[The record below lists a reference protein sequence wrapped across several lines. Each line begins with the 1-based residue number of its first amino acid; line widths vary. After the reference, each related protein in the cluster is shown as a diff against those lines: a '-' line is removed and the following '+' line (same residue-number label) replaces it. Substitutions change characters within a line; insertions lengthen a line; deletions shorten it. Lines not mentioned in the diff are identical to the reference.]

1 MEAAFHC
8 ICERGI
14 VATST
19 HAIAARAGL
28 NQGSIHYYFKN
39 KDDLLKRLVEI
50 LFQTFILN
58 IETIA
63 ESRMSP
69 AAKLESIL
77 ESGFNLIV
85 HRREEF
91 LVMIAFWAH
100 ALAVGGDMLRLYER
114 LFSHFRSAVVKT
126 LEEDESMMQFDS
138 NVRRNVALLVIG
150 GIQGLGLHLALEP
163 EALNASRV
171 EEFMKSLLHRALT
184 SGGIG
189 LKEDTMEAV

>member
-28 NQGSIHYYFKN
+28 NQGSIHYYFKS

-50 LFQTFILN
+50 LFRTFILN

-100 ALAVGGDMLRLYER
+100 ALAVGGDMLKLYER
-114 LFSHFRSAVVKT
+114 LFRHFRSTVVKT
-126 LEEDESMMQFDS
+126 LEEDKGMMQFDS
-138 NVRRNVALLVIG
+138 DARRNVALLVIG

-163 EALNASRV
+163 KAMNAAQV
-171 EEFMKSLLHRALT
+171 EDFMKTLLRRALT
-184 SGGIG
+184 SGGMVLEEG
-189 LKEDTMEAV
+189 SMEAV